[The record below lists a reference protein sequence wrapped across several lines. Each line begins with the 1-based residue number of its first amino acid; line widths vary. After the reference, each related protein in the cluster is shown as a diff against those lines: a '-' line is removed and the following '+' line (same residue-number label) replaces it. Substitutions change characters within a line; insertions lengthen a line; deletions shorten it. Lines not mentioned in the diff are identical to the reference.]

1 MIRIII
7 NIIILI
13 IINITSVPY
22 VYTKLTVY
30 TKTCI
35 KNMMIFSQIEFYE
48 YMFAT
53 YQNKFVL
60 NLSFYE
66 LQHNT

>member
-1 MIRIII
+1 MIR
-7 NIIILI
+7 I

-22 VYTKLTVY
+22 VTVY
-30 TKTCI
+30 TCI

-48 YMFAT
+48 YMFGT

-66 LQHNT
+66 LQHST